1 MIIEIYISDIG
12 IGEKLKAKNIQ
23 KYGCDIRSD
32 DTFSRCC
39 KRNIGGGSCAIAFAQ
54 GGDFVG
60 GVKKKSANFN
70 KRVLRKAMNS
80 LFCRTDCPIEFRG
93 TMNEDVT
100 TYTTLGS
107 RGNLFF
113 TICDI
118 CVLQLPTQSLAG
130 GMTEAYLE
138 SGTYLKTF

>member
-1 MIIEIYISDIG
+1 
-12 IGEKLKAKNIQ
+12 
-23 KYGCDIRSD
+23 
-32 DTFSRCC
+32 
-39 KRNIGGGSCAIAFAQ
+39 
-54 GGDFVG
+54 
-60 GVKKKSANFN
+60 
-70 KRVLRKAMNS
+70 
-80 LFCRTDCPIEFRG
+80 
-93 TMNEDVT
+93 MNEDVT

-138 SGTYLKTF
+138 SGTYLKTFYSVMSMPGCIKVSMMYSKHRRVHHRIDWETCVPKILNPRYKKGVKSNA

>member
-1 MIIEIYISDIG
+1 
-12 IGEKLKAKNIQ
+12 
-23 KYGCDIRSD
+23 
-32 DTFSRCC
+32 
-39 KRNIGGGSCAIAFAQ
+39 
-54 GGDFVG
+54 
-60 GVKKKSANFN
+60 
-70 KRVLRKAMNS
+70 MNS

-138 SGTYLKTF
+138 SGTYLKTFYSVMSMPMH